1 MTEAP
6 VAPGDFAVANT
17 RLPAWPGPV
26 LTIFGFALGAGGAV
40 GLALIAERAVRAQA
54 QPALIG
60 IAAVGVV
67 MLLVGLV
74 YELIRQLRKRRA
86 LSPDRYRGPAVVLL
100 LALAFVLGS
109 IVQIPFTA
117 DALALLSD
125 EGGVTLVGS
134 IVLLTSLQVAL
145 VGVALLFVVRPR
157 AIAFAMP
164 LLGTGRLRALGV
176 GMGWGVLAWIVASA
190 VTFLMVLLL
199 ERVGVP
205 QVPGPAEQAIDAL
218 EPWIVV
224 PAIVVVAP
232 IAEELF
238 FRGVAFNAWLR
249 ERGRRFAY
257 IGSAALFA
265 TIHVSLVSLL
275 PIFLLGLALAWV
287 YRRTGSLLA
296 PIAMH
301 ATVNGISVAFAMLI
315 RYGVISPPA

>member
-1 MTEAP
+1 
-6 VAPGDFAVANT
+6 VAPRDFAVANT

-74 YELIRQLRKRRA
+74 YELIRQLRKRRP

-134 IVLLTSLQVAL
+134 IVLLTSLQLAL
-145 VGVALLFVVRPR
+145 VGVTWLFVVRPR

-164 LLGTGRLRALGV
+164 LLGTVRLRALGA

-205 QVPGPAEQAIDAL
+205 PVPGPAEQAINAL

-301 ATVNGISVAFAMLI
+301 ATVNGITVAFAMLI
-315 RYGVISPPA
+315 RYGVISLPA

>member
-6 VAPGDFAVANT
+6 VAPRDFAVANT

-74 YELIRQLRKRRA
+74 YELIRQLRKRRP

-134 IVLLTSLQVAL
+134 IVLLTSLQLAL
-145 VGVALLFVVRPR
+145 VGVTWLFVVRPR

-164 LLGTGRLRALGV
+164 LLGTVRLRALGA

-205 QVPGPAEQAIDAL
+205 PVPGPAEQAINAL

-301 ATVNGISVAFAMLI
+301 ATVNGITVAFAMLI
-315 RYGVISPPA
+315 RYGVISLPA

>member
-6 VAPGDFAVANT
+6 VAPRDFAAANT

-40 GLALIAERAVRAQA
+40 GLGLIAERAVRAQA

-125 EGGVTLVGS
+125 EGVVTLVGS

-145 VGVALLFVVRPR
+145 VGVTWLFVVRPR

-164 LLGTGRLRALGV
+164 LLGTGRLRALGA

-205 QVPGPAEQAIDAL
+205 PVPGPAEQAIDAL

-301 ATVNGISVAFAMLI
+301 AAVNGISVAFAMLI
-315 RYGVISPPA
+315 RYGVISLPA

>member
-1 MTEAP
+1 
-6 VAPGDFAVANT
+6 VAPRDFAAANT

-40 GLALIAERAVRAQA
+40 GLGLIAERAVRAQA
-54 QPALIG
+54 QPALTG

-74 YELIRQLRKRRA
+74 YELIRQLRKRRP

-145 VGVALLFVVRPR
+145 VGVTWLFVVRPR

-164 LLGTGRLRALGV
+164 LLGTVRLRALGA

-205 QVPGPAEQAIDAL
+205 PVPGPAEQAIDAL

-315 RYGVISPPA
+315 RYGVISLPA

>member
-1 MTEAP
+1 M
-6 VAPGDFAVANT
+6 
-17 RLPAWPGPV
+17 
-26 LTIFGFALGAGGAV
+26 

-86 LSPDRYRGPAVVLL
+86 LSSDRYRGPAVVLL

-125 EGGVTLVGS
+125 EGGGVTLVGS

-145 VGVALLFVVRPR
+145 VGVTWLFVVRPR
-157 AIAFAMP
+157 AIAFAIP
-164 LLGTGRLRALGV
+164 LLGTGRLRALGT

-205 QVPGPAEQAIDAL
+205 PVPGPAEQAIDAL

>member
-1 MTEAP
+1 MPEAA
-6 VAPGDFAVANT
+6 VAPPDFAAANT

-40 GLALIAERAVRAQA
+40 GLGLIAERAVRPQA

-86 LSPDRYRGPAVVLL
+86 LSSDRYRGPAVVLL

-134 IVLLTSLQVAL
+134 IVLLTSLQLAL
-145 VGVALLFVVRPR
+145 VGVTWLFVVRPR

-164 LLGTGRLRALGV
+164 LLGTARLRALGA

-205 QVPGPAEQAIDAL
+205 PVPGPAEQAINAL

-301 ATVNGISVAFAMLI
+301 ATVNGISVAFALLI
-315 RYGVISPPA
+315 RYGVISLPA